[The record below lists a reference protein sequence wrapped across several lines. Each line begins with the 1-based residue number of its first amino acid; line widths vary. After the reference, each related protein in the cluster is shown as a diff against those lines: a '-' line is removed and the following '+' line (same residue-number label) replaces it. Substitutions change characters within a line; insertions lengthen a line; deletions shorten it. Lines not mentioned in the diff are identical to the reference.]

1 MATPADDVSCRSF
14 VYPEFLAAQGP
25 ITAQN
30 AMDYFQTSIF
40 WDTSSNNATLRMQTM
55 HTGLPVPDE
64 EGQLKKFTGIEFWL
78 VHAQPNLFI
87 IHKRERLSP
96 TEVKVLA
103 AYFIM
108 NDVIYCAPDIYSVIS
123 GRLRSSLHN
132 LRASLDLLRE
142 HRPEFTPR
150 KGHLWTVEMATTNPL
165 LQPKDDAKKNQA
177 STDAGPSSDGMDVS
191 TSQYEKGSERKSGE
205 KSTDTKLST
214 SNKRTEFRPLL
225 RAMETTRRYVEQRTA
240 NSRMDIYPSNAGTVP
255 ATPGM
260 IADGT
265 NAGATPQLG
274 SSAQT
279 FTMAGSSQGFTPAV
293 GGGTGT
299 DIRRSTSIGV
309 AGSSTPGPGA
319 ASPDTPGAGI
329 PGVPGAGKKKR
340 KRQANVAN
348 KKAAASASPEA
359 EGLGAVSPSVASPM
373 SGLK

>member
-150 KGHLWTVEMATTNPL
+150 KGHLWT
-165 LQPKDDAKKNQA
+165 
-177 STDAGPSSDGMDVS
+177 
-191 TSQYEKGSERKSGE
+191 
-205 KSTDTKLST
+205 
-214 SNKRTEFRPLL
+214 RTEFRPLL